1 MRQPWVFVDLADIQ
15 VSERSLVSAEDW
27 GSLAVYPW
35 SRLCECVPTNPGHH
49 ELFTLFTLTCSP
61 VEASARLNHSE
72 TRSLWNEPQTLH
84 IYKVVGVAD
93 LSVVPSEAK
102 LRWNQD
108 LSDVSVTPD
117 EQWRELLMSL
127 SHTCTYWMQNHACWW
142 HDFPVCF
149 IPEQWFLKNKFLII
163 YLQCCHKSK
172 LYKSGSA

>member
-1 MRQPWVFVDLADIQ
+1 MRQLWVFMDLADIQ
-15 VSERSLVSAEDW
+15 VLEQSLVYAEDW

-61 VEASARLNHSE
+61 VEALARLNHSE

-117 EQWRELLMSL
+117 EQWITWELLMSL
-127 SHTCTYWMQNHACWW
+127 ALVHIECKTMHVDDMTSQSELFQNSG
-142 HDFPVCF
+142 
-149 IPEQWFLKNKFLII
+149 FLKII
-163 YLQCCHKSK
+163 S
-172 LYKSGSA
+172 